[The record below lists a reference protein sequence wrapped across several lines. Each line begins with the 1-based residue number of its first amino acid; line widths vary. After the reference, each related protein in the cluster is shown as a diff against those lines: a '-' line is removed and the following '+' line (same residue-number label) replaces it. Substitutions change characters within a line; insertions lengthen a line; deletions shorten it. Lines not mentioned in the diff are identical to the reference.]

1 MTVLL
6 FLNDIAGTEILLI
19 LIFVLIFFG
28 ANSIPSIAKTMGR
41 ALYQIRS
48 ASDDI
53 KEEIK
58 KSGVDI
64 KKDLNI
70 SELIKET
77 EEEIKAPMDQILTD
91 IKHTVNYEPPGQ
103 KKTVLSS
110 DNKESNENETN

>member
-19 LIFVLIFFG
+19 LVFVLIFFG

-41 ALYQIRS
+41 ALYQIRN

-91 IKHTVNYEPPGQ
+91 ITTNHLS
-103 KKTVLSS
+103 KKRRW
-110 DNKESNENETN
+110 